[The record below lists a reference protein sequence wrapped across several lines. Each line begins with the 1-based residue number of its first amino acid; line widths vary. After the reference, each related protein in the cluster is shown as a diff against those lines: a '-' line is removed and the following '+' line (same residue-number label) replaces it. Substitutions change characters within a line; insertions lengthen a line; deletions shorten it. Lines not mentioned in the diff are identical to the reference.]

1 MTKAG
6 ALYQFFSSFGIEA
19 YEETLVPTGD
29 EAPKFPYLTYQ
40 LVTDSFENEVQIP
53 VSLFYYSE
61 ASLLALNEKTEE
73 ISKRIGRGGVMLDCD
88 GGKIWLKRGSPF
100 AQTMGDESDRT
111 VSTDK
116 TIKRKYIN
124 ITAEFLTAD

>member
-1 MTKAG
+1 MTKAS
-6 ALYQFFSSFGIEA
+6 ALYNFFSSFGINA
-19 YEETLVPTGD
+19 YEETLVPTGE

-40 LVTDSFENEVQIP
+40 LVTDSFDNEVLIP
-53 VSLFYYSE
+53 VSLWYRSE
-61 ASLLALNEKTEE
+61 ASLLALNTKTEE
-73 ISKRIGRGGVMLDCD
+73 ISQRIGRGGVFLDCD

-100 AQTMGDESDRT
+100 AQTMGDDA
-111 VSTDK
+111 DK

>member
-1 MTKAG
+1 MTKAS

-40 LVTDSFENEVQIP
+40 LITDSFDNQVNIP
-53 VSLFYYSE
+53 VSLWYRSE
-61 ASLLALNEKTEE
+61 ASLLALNSKTEE
-73 ISKRIGRGGVMLDCD
+73 ISQRIGRGGVFLDCD
-88 GGKIWLKRGSPF
+88 GGKIWIKRGSPF
-100 AQTMGDESDRT
+100 AQTMSDPE
-111 VSTDK
+111 DN
-116 TIKRKYIN
+116 TIRRKYIN

>member
-1 MTKAG
+1 MTKAS
-6 ALYQFFSSFGIEA
+6 ALYNFFSSFGIEA

-40 LVTDSFENEVQIP
+40 LITDSFDNEVLIP
-53 VSLFYYSE
+53 VSLWYRSE
-61 ASLLALNEKTEE
+61 ASLLALNTKTDE
-73 ISKRIGRGGVMLDCD
+73 ISQRIGRGGVFLDCD
-88 GGKIWLKRGSPF
+88 GGKIWIKRGSPF
-100 AQTMGDESDRT
+100 AQTMSDPE
-111 VSTDK
+111 DN